1 MEDLGDLDLSGWF
14 RSISRRRLS
23 VRGAINMQSMSEA
36 CASVNGLRQLSAQKY
51 KSTDQTFDFHQPN
64 LLKTTFRPMG
74 SILRR

>member
-51 KSTDQTFDFHQPN
+51 KSTDQTFHQPN
-64 LLKTTFRPMG
+64 VLKTTFRPMG